1 MTCIRSIAEMAGLLS
16 FPGIYVPP
24 EQKSPEE
31 TVPGRLSCFSGII
44 LQGKV
49 YNAVIDG
56 SYLEIRK
63 VNFRERS
70 ATGVYFL
77 KFEFGMDIL

>member
-1 MTCIRSIAEMAGLLS
+1 MAGLLS

-63 VNFRERS
+63 VNFRERR
-70 ATGVYFL
+70 ATCVYLL